1 MSSPKHIHEESDAFT
16 FDFCKNHSHPASPAS
31 LYLTLPRPRAPYL
44 MSLSPSSRVPKFQ
57 VPTHASRCPRPL
69 VPVPLLYT
77 AKRKKIKTASEHKSS
92 PQVPAAGAI
101 FRFSRM
107 RAWGR
112 VALPMNKMASWLSR
126 LSWLSH
132 EGYTQICVA
141 RETVSWGSKDN
152 DAAGELQLWYHER
165 DDDYCLYASK
175 TARDNMAVKVIDAFT
190 LHCTCT
196 DKIKRL

>member
-1 MSSPKHIHEESDAFT
+1 
-16 FDFCKNHSHPASPAS
+16 
-31 LYLTLPRPRAPYL
+31 
-44 MSLSPSSRVPKFQ
+44 
-57 VPTHASRCPRPL
+57 
-69 VPVPLLYT
+69 
-77 AKRKKIKTASEHKSS
+77 
-92 PQVPAAGAI
+92 
-101 FRFSRM
+101 
-107 RAWGR
+107 
-112 VALPMNKMASWLSR
+112 MASWLSR

-141 RETVSWGSKDN
+141 RGTVSWGSKDN

-175 TARDNMAVKVIDAFT
+175 TARDNMAVCKVPGKVIDAFT